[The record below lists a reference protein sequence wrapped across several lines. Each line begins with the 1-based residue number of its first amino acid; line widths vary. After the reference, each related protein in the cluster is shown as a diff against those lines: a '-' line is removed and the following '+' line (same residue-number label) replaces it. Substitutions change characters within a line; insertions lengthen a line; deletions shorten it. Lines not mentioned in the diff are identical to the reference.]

1 MSTRVVCIG
10 DLHGDYQVFLKVLE
24 MCSLINTYGNWIG
37 GSTTLVQMG
46 DTLDGKRPGVNIS
59 KEFLKIPGEL
69 QIFEKIIKLNTQAK
83 AVNGKVISLLGNHEL
98 YPHYYGNDSE
108 FIKDYV
114 KEADTK
120 YFKQV
125 YKINRVKLLKP
136 GGKIAKSVLSTRPI
150 IHQIGKFLFVH
161 GSITDE
167 LINYGLV
174 NGKVNIDKINK
185 SVSKWMK
192 TGNDPPSFL
201 SNMESQNPAF
211 SRFYS
216 KPKQKRFE
224 KTNEQLKKFDGAEYA
239 VIGHTPFKQINMD
252 HKVIRTDVALS
263 RAFGN
268 NLSTKKL
275 QALEIL
281 NPEGTPTLNVITKEG
296 SIPLRS

>member
-1 MSTRVVCIG
+1 MPTRIVCIG
-10 DLHGDYQVFLKVLE
+10 DLHGDYQVFLRVLE
-24 MCSLINTYGNWIG
+24 MCSLINTAGNWVG

-59 KEFLKIPGEL
+59 KEFIKIPGEL
-69 QIFEKIIKLNTQAK
+69 QIFEKIIKLNAQAK
-83 AVNGKVISLLGNHEL
+83 PVNGKVISLLGNHEL
-98 YPHYYGNDSE
+98 YPHYYGNDKE

-114 KEADTK
+114 KVADAN

-125 YKINRVKLLKP
+125 YKMDRVNLLKP

-150 IHQIGKFLFVH
+150 IHKIGKFLFVH
-161 GSITDE
+161 GSITDD
-167 LINYGLV
+167 LIKYGLE

-185 SVSKWMK
+185 GVSKWMK
-192 TGNDPPSFL
+192 TGRNLPQFLND
-201 SNMESQNPAF
+201 MESQNPAF

-216 KPKQKRFE
+216 KPKEKRFR
-224 KTNEQLKKFDGAEYA
+224 KTNEQLKKFEGVEYV
-239 VIGHTPFKQINMD
+239 VIGHTPFKQINIE

-263 RAFGN
+263 RAFGE

-281 NPEGTPTLNVITKEG
+281 NPHGSPKLNVITTQG
-296 SIPLRS
+296 SISLLS